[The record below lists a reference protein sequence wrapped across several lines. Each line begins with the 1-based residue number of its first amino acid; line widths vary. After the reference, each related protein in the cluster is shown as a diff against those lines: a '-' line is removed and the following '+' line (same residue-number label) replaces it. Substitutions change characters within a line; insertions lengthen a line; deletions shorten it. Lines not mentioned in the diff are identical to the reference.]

1 MFSFCNC
8 YPYFFAF
15 EEGTKMTG
23 REKKGERERFEGERK
38 NIPRR
43 ICERERKEQE
53 RPLFASSHTIF
64 YPAWL
69 QRRFKALLSLRPEN
83 SSPVSFSGGSGWGGC
98 CCDPEAEPE
107 AASAGC
113 SSRWP
118 IRNPSKIHLLATT
131 EAQIV
136 HALCSRSAKWD
147 TQGSISRE
155 NQWCKNA
162 FQSSV
167 ISSWDAHDITFY
179 CFDASV
185 AILV

>member
-1 MFSFCNC
+1 MLFL
-8 YPYFFAF
+8 FFLLWKRGLRWQ
-15 EEGTKMTG
+15 EERKRERGRDLRERGRTYHGGYM
-23 REKKGERERFEGERK
+23 REKGKS
-38 NIPRR
+38 RR
-43 ICERERKEQE
+43 DPC
-53 RPLFASSHTIF
+53 LLSHAAIF

-69 QRRFKALLSLRPEN
+69 QKRFKALVSLRPEN
-83 SSPVSFSGGSGWGGC
+83 SSPVSFSGGSGGCGC

-107 AASAGC
+107 EAAVGC

-118 IRNPSKIHLLATT
+118 IRNPSKINLLATT

-136 HALCSRSAKWD
+136 HALCSGSAKWD

-185 AILV
+185 AILA